1 MKQLFFEMNNLK
13 LAWFEVITDS
23 GQKFILNAED
33 EKKRAE
39 LAELSGYTVI
49 PLYYL
54 INNEGKNHANNS

>member
-33 EKKRAE
+33 EKKTSRI
-39 LAELSGYTVI
+39 SRIVR
-49 PLYYL
+49 LYSDTTL
-54 INNEGKNHANNS
+54 LPN

>member
-39 LAELSGYTVI
+39 LAGSAGYTVI

-54 INNEGKNHANNS
+54 IDNEGKNHANNT

>member
-13 LAWFEVITDS
+13 LAWFEVVTDS
-23 GQKFILNAED
+23 GQKFILDAND

-39 LAELSGYTVI
+39 LAESAGYTVI

-54 INNEGKNHANNS
+54 IDNEGKNHANNS

>member
-39 LAELSGYTVI
+39 LAKSAGYTVI

-54 INNEGKNHANNS
+54 IDNEGKNHANNT